1 MSMIVPSLTE
11 KDPRKLAQAIQQLAS
26 GRSNAVGAVTLAVA
40 PATSTTVT
48 DGNCGDS
55 TVPIL
60 TPTTASAAAAL
71 ATTYIPATTIK
82 NGGFVIQHI
91 SSAAT
96 DRKFLY
102 ALQG

>member
-1 MSMIVPSLTE
+1 MSVIVPGLNE
-11 KDPRKLAQAIQQLAS
+11 KDPVAFARAIQQLAS
-26 GRSNAVGAVTLAVA
+26 GRSNAVGTVTLAVA
-40 PATSTTVT
+40 PATSTTVV

-60 TPTTASAAAAL
+60 TPTTANAAAAQ
-71 ATTYIPATTIK
+71 ATTYVPTATIT
-82 NGGFVIQHI
+82 NGSFVIQHS
-91 SSAAT
+91 SSAAS